1 MRQEEIDIIKG
12 RREDP
17 SNKKHQTEIFEYIR
31 RRKGGKTVK
40 VGVVFAVKVDD
51 AVKVGWSK
59 ANIKAGDKF
68 DSLLGLQYA
77 LNRAMKPD
85 NVPTP
90 NCIRKQLRC
99 FGARAVR
106 YFKGARRIELP
117 A

>member
-31 RRKGGKTVK
+31 RRKGGKTHK
-40 VGVVFAVKVDD
+40 VGVVFAVKVED
-51 AVKVGWSK
+51 AVKIGWSK
-59 ANIKAGDKF
+59 CNERAGDKF
-68 DSLLGLQYA
+68 DGLLGLQYA
-77 LNRAMKPD
+77 MNRAMKPD
-85 NVPTP
+85 NTPTP

-106 YFKGARRIELP
+106 YFKNVRRIELP

>member
-1 MRQEEIDIIKG
+1 MSKE
-12 RREDP
+12 
-17 SNKKHQTEIFEYIR
+17 KHQTEIFEYIR
-31 RRKGGKTVK
+31 RRKGGKTIK

-51 AVKVGWSK
+51 AVKIGWSK

-68 DSLLGLQYA
+68 DTLLGLQYA

-90 NCIRKQLRC
+90 NCIRKQLWC

-106 YFKGARRIELP
+106 YFKDVRRIELP